1 MRYSEAFKVGA
12 VRELEREGLSFAE
25 QRSKYGLGEATM
37 QNWVRKYGNGSR
49 GKVIRVEKPDEIDQ
63 RKQLQE
69 RVRVLERTIGTLHVE
84 LALERAYMEIACKRA
99 GISDVGAFKKKPMGS
114 RARGGNGGWEA
125 GWGDG
130 AGRMR

>member
-1 MRYSEAFKVGA
+1 MRQPKDGIKVIRYSEAFKLGA

-63 RKQLQE
+63 KKQLQE

-99 GISDVGAFKKKPMGS
+99 GISDVGAFKKK
-114 RARGGNGGWEA
+114 AV
-125 GWGDG
+125 
-130 AGRMR
+130 GRLGTGR